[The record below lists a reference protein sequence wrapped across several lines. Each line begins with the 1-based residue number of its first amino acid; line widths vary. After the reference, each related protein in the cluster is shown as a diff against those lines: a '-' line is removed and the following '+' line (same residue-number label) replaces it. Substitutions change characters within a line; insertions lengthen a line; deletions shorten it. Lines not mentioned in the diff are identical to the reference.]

1 MPEVEVD
8 DLMSGTDD
16 ELAGIGEEIEG
27 LGEEETL
34 GAMNGRNLSKWLI
47 EQPLPIGTA
56 QACVHGAAVT
66 FATANPQQDML
77 ICGLVISADTDATLE
92 PLTVTDILVG
102 RKTQLQAGGNIPASC
117 FRANS
122 VRRIQLEPM
131 KAILGMSV
139 NISNTSAA
147 VDAANVRVAAFGYL
161 TKDVLALGRRAV
173 AKAKARRR

>member
-1 MPEVEVD
+1 MPELEIN
-8 DLMSGTDD
+8 DLMSGDE
-16 ELAGIGEEIEG
+16 ELAG
-27 LGEEETL
+27 LGEELEGLGDEEIL

-47 EQPLPIGTA
+47 EQPLPLGTA
-56 QACVHGAAVT
+56 QACAHTASVVFT
-66 FATANPQQDML
+66 TANPQLDML

-122 VRRIQLEPM
+122 MRRIQLEPM
-131 KAILGMSV
+131 KAILGMTV
-139 NISNTSAA
+139 NITNTSPAI
-147 VDAANVRVAAFGYL
+147 DAANVRVAAFGYL
-161 TKDVLALGRRAV
+161 TKDVLALGRKAV